1 MAVAT
6 VSLSGDVADIA
17 ADRRRQIFA
26 IVGASSG
33 NLVEW
38 YDFYAYAFTSIY
50 FASAFF
56 PSGDHDQP
64 ADGDGRHLRGGLLH
78 AATGRLAVRLDRRQA
93 RPQELDGDL
102 GADDVRRV
110 ADDRG
115 AADLCRPSVRRRRC
129 CCWWRGWRRACRSAA
144 NTAPPRPI

>member
-1 MAVAT
+1 MSTVAQT
-6 VSLSGDVADIA
+6 LPGPGEGMPDAL
-17 ADRRRQIFA
+17 DRRKRITA

-56 PSGDHDQP
+56 PFWRSDQP
-64 ADGDGRHLRGGLLH
+64 AAGDGGNFRRGLLH
-78 AATGRLAVRLDRRQA
+78 AAARRLAVRLDRRHA

-102 GADDVRRV
+102 GAVDVRRI
-110 ADDRG
+110 ADDRHP
-115 AADLCRPSVRRRRC
+115 ADL
-129 CCWWRGWRRACRSAA
+129 
-144 NTAPPRPI
+144 